1 MSCSEN
7 VNKVVET
14 YIDSL
19 KESSPDKVKEA
30 FHPNGKVVGHLH
42 GDFLEMSTEDF
53 AGFVA
58 AQEPSDVEYE
68 ILSTVV
74 EGTTAAVK
82 VRDKYLGIT
91 FLDTLSLIKID
102 DQWSIYNKLFNVED
116 E

>member
-42 GDFLEMSTEDF
+42 GDFLEMSTEDLL
-53 AGFVA
+53 VLLPRKNH
-58 AQEPSDVEYE
+58 QM
-68 ILSTVV
+68 LNT
-74 EGTTAAVK
+74 
-82 VRDKYLGIT
+82 KYYQL
-91 FLDTLSLIKID
+91 L
-102 DQWSIYNKLFNVED
+102 
-116 E
+116 